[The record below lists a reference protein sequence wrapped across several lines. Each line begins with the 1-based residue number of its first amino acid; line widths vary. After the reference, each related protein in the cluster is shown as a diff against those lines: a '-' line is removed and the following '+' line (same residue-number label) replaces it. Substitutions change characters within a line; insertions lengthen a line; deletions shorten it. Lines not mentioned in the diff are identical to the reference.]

1 MSVWREVQEALYQ
14 RWAAGWTDDP
24 LAAPVVPLTP
34 YVFEDEKF
42 DPETVTSPPGWDPES
57 DFWVRFSVKRMP
69 GRQGTLGGPG
79 RRKMDRV
86 GMIFIQL
93 FRAPLHGVG
102 DMSDLAERAAK
113 LFENCRIQ
121 ATHDIRFAEVEP
133 GQSGQVDEGRWL
145 GLSVEGRFDYE
156 EHN

>member
-14 RWAAGWTDDP
+14 RWRDQWAEVPGADP
-24 LAAPVVPLTP
+24 LVPLTP
-34 YVFEDEKF
+34 YCFEDEKF
-42 DPETVTSPPGWDPES
+42 DPPDAE
-57 DFWVRFSVKRMP
+57 WVRFSVKRMP
-69 GRQGTLGGPG
+69 GGQGTLGGPG

-86 GMIFIQL
+86 GMVFVQL
-93 FRAPLHGVG
+93 FKPPGNGVG
-102 DMSDLAERAAK
+102 DLSDLGDRAAK
-113 LFENCRIQ
+113 LFENCRIK

-133 GQSGQVDEGRWL
+133 GQSGQVENGRWV